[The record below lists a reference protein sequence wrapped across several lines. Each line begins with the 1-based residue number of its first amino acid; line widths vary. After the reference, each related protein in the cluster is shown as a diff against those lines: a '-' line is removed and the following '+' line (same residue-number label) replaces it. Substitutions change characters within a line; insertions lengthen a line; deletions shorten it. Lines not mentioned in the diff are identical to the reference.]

1 MNLEPKKA
9 LLPAKLNENP
19 ALRSYFDGAVFLLA
33 LLVVAFRW
41 EVVGCLVFLGIVG
54 VVLVLS
60 DRLSDA
66 FIPLVLMTVF
76 VTRCYDS
83 FQVFIKYI
91 PIYVAVILCAIF
103 HFIYYRAKPKFGKSF
118 PGLVAVSCALLLGGV
133 GTLPAS
139 DYFRPMTLY
148 YVLGLGGLMILLYVL
163 TQPRADEAARDRFLF
178 GLFLAGCLAAYAVL
192 IFYAR
197 GWAEF
202 RETRR
207 AINFQSSNNLSTFL
221 MIALPIGFLYSKHNR
236 FLVVVPALE
245 YLALLFCD
253 SRGGV
258 FLGTFEFFFLLVF
271 FCFYRS
277 DWFRRAFFIGYFL
290 LTVGLVIL
298 FLPRVLTFYSFD
310 TKIEHFSELSIPQL
324 LKEAI
329 KAVVDNGEARV
340 GLVGRS
346 IRDFKKN
353 PLFGVGLG
361 YRGNEDLYNPVKGA
375 MNWYHMWIPQVFGGL
390 GIVGIL
396 AFGYQ
401 LCLRVWL
408 AFTRREEPEV
418 TLSLCYLGLFM
429 MSQVNPGE
437 FCPIPYALIATV
449 IFLFLDNAKPSRKR
463 SADEPQEQPVG
474 QTPTT

>member
-1 MNLEPKKA
+1 MLSEPKKA

-19 ALRSYFDGAVFLLA
+19 ALRDCFDGAVFLLA

-54 VVLVLS
+54 VTLVLS

-83 FQVFIKYI
+83 FDVFIKYI
-91 PIYVAVILCAIF
+91 PFYAVVLLCVVF
-103 HFIYYRAKPKFGKSF
+103 HLIYYRAKPKVGVSF
-118 PGLVAVSCALLLGGV
+118 PGLVAVSAALLLGGI
-133 GTLPAS
+133 GTLSAS
-139 DYFRPMTLY
+139 AYFRPMTLY
-148 YVLGLGGLMILLYVL
+148 YVLGLGVFMILLYL
-163 TQPRADEAARDRFLF
+163 TVQPRADEAARDRFLR
-178 GLFLAGCLAAYAVL
+178 GLFLAGCLAVYAVL
-192 IFYAR
+192 IFYVR

-207 AINFQSSNNLSTFL
+207 ALQFQSSNNLSTFL
-221 MIALPIGFLYSKHNR
+221 MIALPIGFLYSKKYR
-236 FLVVVPALE
+236 ALIFLPAVT
-245 YLALLFCD
+245 YVALLFCD
-253 SRGGV
+253 SRGGI
-258 FLGTFEFFFLLVF
+258 FLGTLEFFFLLVF

-277 DWFRRAFFIGYFL
+277 DRFRRAFFIGYFL

-310 TKIEHFSELSIPQL
+310 TKIEGFSDLSIPQL

-329 KAVVDNGEARV
+329 KAVIDNGEARV

-346 IRDFKKN
+346 FGDFKKN

-361 YRGNEDLYNPVKGA
+361 YTGNEDLYTPVKGA
-375 MNWYHMWIPQVFGGL
+375 MNWYHMWAPQIWGSL

-396 AFGYQ
+396 CFGYQ
-401 LCLRVWL
+401 LFLRLRL
-408 AFTRREEPEV
+408 AFTRREEPEI

-437 FCPIPYALIATV
+437 FCPFPYAIIATV

-463 SADEPQEQPVG
+463 SADQPQKRPAEE
-474 QTPTT
+474 TPTA

>member
-1 MNLEPKKA
+1 MIPEPKKA
-9 LLPAKLNENP
+9 LLPAKLNEKA
-19 ALRSYFDGAVFLLA
+19 ALRDYFDGAVFLLA
-33 LLVVAFRW
+33 LLIVAFRW
-41 EVVGCLVFLGIVG
+41 EVVGCLVFLGIIG
-54 VVLVLS
+54 VTLVLS

-66 FIPLVLMTVF
+66 FVPLVLMTVF

-83 FQVFIKYI
+83 FNVFIKFV

-103 HFIYYRAKPKFGKSF
+103 HFIYYRAKPKIGGSF
-118 PGLVAVSCALLLGGV
+118 FGLVAVSAALLLGGI

-148 YVLGLGGLMILLYVL
+148 YVLGLGIFMILIYLAA
-163 TQPRADEAARDRFLF
+163 QPRADEAARDRFLF

-207 AINFQSSNNLSTFL
+207 ALNFQSSNNLATFL
-221 MIALPIGFLYSKHNR
+221 MIAMPIGFFYSKRHR
-236 FLVVVPALE
+236 ALIVAPALF
-245 YLALLFCD
+245 YLATLFCD
-253 SRGGV
+253 SRGGI
-258 FLGTFEFFFLLVF
+258 FLGTLEFFLLLVF

-277 DWFRRAFFIGYFL
+277 DWFRRAFFIGFFL

-298 FLPRVLTFYSFD
+298 FLPRVLTFYSLD
-310 TKIEHFSELSIPQL
+310 RKIDGFSELTIPQL

-329 KAVVDNGEARV
+329 KKVVDNGEARV

-346 IRDFKKN
+346 LSDFRKN

-361 YRGNEDLYNPVKGA
+361 YTGNEDLYNPVKGA
-375 MNWYHMWIPQVFGGL
+375 MNWYHMWIPQVVGGL

-396 AFGYQ
+396 AYGYQ
-401 LCLRVWL
+401 LFLRMLL
-408 AFTRREEPEV
+408 AFKRREFPEV
-418 TLSLCYLGLFM
+418 TLSLCYLGLFL

-437 FCPIPYALIATV
+437 FCPFPYAVIATV
-449 IFLFLDNAKPSRKR
+449 IFLFLDGGSGIEKKERGKR
-463 SADEPQEQPVG
+463 ENEPERPE
-474 QTPTT
+474 